1 MHLRLCYHGFK
12 PQSLNIQKSPE
23 NALTPLHCNSLKTM
37 SLKSYIS
44 YMTLLEIVV
53 VVSEKLAIW
62 KEFIKL
68 PYSFNN
74 CDVKITY
81 E

>member
-1 MHLRLCYHGFK
+1 
-12 PQSLNIQKSPE
+12 
-23 NALTPLHCNSLKTM
+23 M